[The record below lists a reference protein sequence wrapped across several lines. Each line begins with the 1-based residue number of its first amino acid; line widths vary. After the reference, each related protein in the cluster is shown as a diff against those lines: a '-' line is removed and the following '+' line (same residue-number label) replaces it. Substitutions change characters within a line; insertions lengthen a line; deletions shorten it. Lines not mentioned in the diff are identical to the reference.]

1 MNSRVSALV
10 IVVLTVGLF
19 VGPTARAACM
29 DDVAAAEEQ
38 AKQISD
44 EKEKKKAK
52 EDLRAAKAAAAK
64 YDEAGC
70 TAKLKEA
77 MKRINKGSE
86 APGRWDVSPYFGGF
100 DQSCRRC
107 ERDR

>member
-10 IVVLTVGLF
+10 TVVLTAGLF
-19 VGPTARAACM
+19 VGPTARSACV

-52 EDLRAAKAAAAK
+52 EDLKAAKAAASRD
-64 YDEAGC
+64 DEADC
-70 TAKLKEA
+70 IAKLNEA
-77 MKRINKGSE
+77 MRRINNGSE
-86 APGRWDVSPYFGGF
+86 ALGQWGVSPYFGG
-100 DQSCRRC
+100 SCHRC
-107 ERDR
+107 ERNR